1 MARKPNLK
9 DLLSVEWDGESATC
23 TGCKSKCDFGQGT
36 QVDHEER
43 RYRFCWPCWQTYNV
57 LISTSEVPVAS
68 EPAIKEPTVPPPAP
82 SEAPRREPSPPPIQ
96 GELFA

>member
-9 DLLSVEWDGESATC
+9 NLLSVEWDGESATC

-36 QVDHEER
+36 QVDHEEK
-43 RYRFCWPCWQTYNV
+43 RYRFCWPCWQAYNV
-57 LISTSEVPVAS
+57 LISTDGVPVAS
-68 EPAIKEPTVPPPAP
+68 EPAIKEPAPLPVP